1 MKRRGFS
8 ALLVAAVFVVCAAG
22 VGLASHEEE
31 KGAVKG
37 TVTGVKIVEI
47 EISVKDDRGKET
59 KVKTGDTTFQ
69 LGDRVF
75 IKDGKV
81 SREVKPKTGGY

>member
-1 MKRRGFS
+1 MKKKTFLGLF
-8 ALLVAAVFVVCAAG
+8 AAAVFVICLAGGALAA
-22 VGLASHEEE
+22 HEEE

-37 TVTGVKIVEI
+37 TVTGIRIVEI
-47 EISVKDDRGKET
+47 ELTVKDDKGKEI
-59 KVKTGDTTFQ
+59 KVKTGDATFQ

-75 IKDGKV
+75 IKNGKV